1 LSRFLILKTII
12 LPRQARDKHRKTLSK
27 VRFLREVLVLLS
39 GCSEASAA
47 ARQSFYQGIVGDGAS
62 AAQKIL
68 GKTYKNLAKSG
79 AGAATLEGVA
89 TLIQAVEAQVSAAA
103 AASSAATAATASATA
118 AAATPGGGG
127 GGAMAGDMEAAAAA
141 AAAAEIGEIK
151 IDDELVQH
159 YSSLLESAGVQEV
172 DMGCDTADAIRCVCE
187 KETPFVRRGF

>member
-1 LSRFLILKTII
+1 M
-12 LPRQARDKHRKTLSK
+12 
-27 VRFLREVLVLLS
+27 LLS

-79 AGAATLEGVA
+79 AGAATLEGVE

-103 AASSAATAATASATA
+103 AAAASAASAATASATA

-127 GGAMAGDMEAAAAA
+127 GGAMAGDMEAAAA

-172 DMGCDTADAIRCVCE
+172 DMGCDTADAIRSVCE
-187 KETPFVRRGF
+187 KETPFVRRSF

>member
-1 LSRFLILKTII
+1 
-12 LPRQARDKHRKTLSK
+12 
-27 VRFLREVLVLLS
+27 VLLS

-103 AASSAATAATASATA
+103 AAAASAATAATASATA

-127 GGAMAGDMEAAAAA
+127 GGGAMAGDMEAAA

-172 DMGCDTADAIRCVCE
+172 DMGCDTADAIRSVCE
-187 KETPFVRRGF
+187 KETPFVRRSF

>member
-1 LSRFLILKTII
+1 M
-12 LPRQARDKHRKTLSK
+12 
-27 VRFLREVLVLLS
+27 LLS

-127 GGAMAGDMEAAAAA
+127 GGGAMAGDMEAAA

-172 DMGCDTADAIRCVCE
+172 DMGCDTVDAIRSVCE
-187 KETPFVRRGF
+187 KETPFVRRSF

>member
-103 AASSAATAATASATA
+103 AAAASAATAATASATA

-127 GGAMAGDMEAAAAA
+127 GGAMAGDMEA

>member
-1 LSRFLILKTII
+1 M
-12 LPRQARDKHRKTLSK
+12 
-27 VRFLREVLVLLS
+27 LLS

-103 AASSAATAATASATA
+103 AAAAAAATAATASATA

-127 GGAMAGDMEAAAAA
+127 GGGAMAGDMEAAA

-172 DMGCDTADAIRCVCE
+172 DMGCDTADAIRSVCE
-187 KETPFVRRGF
+187 KETPFVRRSF

>member
-1 LSRFLILKTII
+1 
-12 LPRQARDKHRKTLSK
+12 
-27 VRFLREVLVLLS
+27 VLLS

-103 AASSAATAATASATA
+103 AAAAASAATAATASATA

-127 GGAMAGDMEAAAAA
+127 GGGAMAGDMEAAAA

-172 DMGCDTADAIRCVCE
+172 DMGCETADAIRSVCE
-187 KETPFVRRGF
+187 KETPFVRRSF

>member
-1 LSRFLILKTII
+1 
-12 LPRQARDKHRKTLSK
+12 
-27 VRFLREVLVLLS
+27 VLLS

-103 AASSAATAATASATA
+103 AAAASAATAATASATA

-127 GGAMAGDMEAAAAA
+127 GGGAMAGDMEAAA

-187 KETPFVRRGF
+187 METPFVRRSF

>member
-1 LSRFLILKTII
+1 M
-12 LPRQARDKHRKTLSK
+12 
-27 VRFLREVLVLLS
+27 LLS

-103 AASSAATAATASATA
+103 AAAASAASAATASATA

-127 GGAMAGDMEAAAAA
+127 GGAMARDMEAAAA

-172 DMGCDTADAIRCVCE
+172 DMGCDTADAIRSVCE
-187 KETPFVRRGF
+187 KETPFVRRSF

>member
-1 LSRFLILKTII
+1 M
-12 LPRQARDKHRKTLSK
+12 
-27 VRFLREVLVLLS
+27 LLS

-103 AASSAATAATASATA
+103 AAAASAASAATASATA

-127 GGAMAGDMEAAAAA
+127 GGAMARDMEAAA

-172 DMGCDTADAIRCVCE
+172 DMGCDTADAIRSVCE
-187 KETPFVRRGF
+187 KETPFVRRSF

>member
-1 LSRFLILKTII
+1 M
-12 LPRQARDKHRKTLSK
+12 
-27 VRFLREVLVLLS
+27 LLS

-103 AASSAATAATASATA
+103 AAAAASAATAATASATA

-127 GGAMAGDMEAAAAA
+127 GGAMAGDMVAA

-187 KETPFVRRGF
+187 METPFVRRSF

>member
-1 LSRFLILKTII
+1 M
-12 LPRQARDKHRKTLSK
+12 
-27 VRFLREVLVLLS
+27 LLS

-103 AASSAATAATASATA
+103 AAAASAASAATASATA

-187 KETPFVRRGF
+187 KETPFVRRSF